1 MDSPDRREFQ
11 FLEFQNARSA
21 PPVGAWR
28 SASPPPGFQMAL
40 GLPES
45 KLKGVRGGSQP
56 ARGLSGA
63 GPLTRRRHKNT
74 ANLNLCYLLL
84 SKISR
89 IGEAYPQN

>member
-1 MDSPDRREFQ
+1 MHSPDKRGKQVQIFQ
-11 FLEFQNARSA
+11 IARSA
-21 PPVGAWR
+21 PPVRAEQQ
-28 SASPPPGFQMAL
+28 SSPQPGFQMAL
-40 GLPES
+40 ALPES

-74 ANLNLCYLLL
+74 ANLNLCYFLL

>member
-1 MDSPDRREFQ
+1 MQSPDRRGIQIQEF
-11 FLEFQNARSA
+11 ENARSA
-21 PPVGAWR
+21 PPVGAEQQ
-28 SASPPPGFQMAL
+28 SSPQPGFQMAL

-74 ANLNLCYLLL
+74 PNLNLCYFLL